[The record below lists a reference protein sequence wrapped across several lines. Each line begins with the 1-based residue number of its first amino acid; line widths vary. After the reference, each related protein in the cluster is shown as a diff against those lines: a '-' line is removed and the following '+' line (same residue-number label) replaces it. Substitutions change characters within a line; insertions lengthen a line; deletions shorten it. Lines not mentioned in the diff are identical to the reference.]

1 MLSVAVKVL
10 EVILY
15 TYCMIMTNYEKIKIL
30 LEMWVYKGVMVKTE
44 WHRWNFKVESM
55 NMYDDWSI
63 AFIRWNELTMIYDP
77 IELERYN
84 ITSITPIPNPPKL
97 LPVGTKVRVFEEYS
111 KDANLEY
118 IVRLQKYDSYS
129 LEESPG
135 VNIQRIPARAV
146 VPVLD

>member
-1 MLSVAVKVL
+1 
-10 EVILY
+10 
-15 TYCMIMTNYEKIKIL
+15 
-30 LEMWVYKGVMVKTE
+30 MWVYKGVEVRTHDRLYTVIKMISDVWVLLDTWWYLTIDE
-44 WHRWNFKVESM
+44 
-55 NMYDDWSI
+55 I
-63 AFIRWNELTMIYDP
+63 LELKLSPVT
-77 IELERYN
+77 LS
-84 ITSITPIPNPPKL
+84 SITPIPNPPKL

-146 VPVLD
+146 VPVLE